1 MHDVCRILLVDDHK
15 LLMEGIRSLLAPHS
29 HLRVAGMAPDGKEAV
44 GLAATLSPDL
54 VIMDISMPGMNGVE
68 ASRAILQI
76 RPETRILIYTGHEDQ
91 RHLLELIQLGIM
103 GHVCKSDPPSVL
115 LQAIDAVRQGE
126 VFLSCRTPVFIHS
139 SHPSP
144 SPPFHS
150 LLLSFPHPTSH
161 PHSFSSYIIKPPYSC
176 PSHPY
181 ILIFSPPP
189 PPSPPSPISPPPTHS
204 SSPQFSHSTLPTP
217 SPYSP
222 LNLLHTLPLQKLP
235 YHTPLPT
242 NITPNLPTIF
252 LSFTLVYTSP
262 HLFHPSHPPTTIY
275 FLITLSNS
283 QSPHPIPHFP
293 P

>member
-115 LQAIDAVRQGE
+115 LQAIDAVWQGE
-126 VFLSCRTPVFIHS
+126 VFLSCADRGGCMAALMRQNRQRL
-139 SHPSP
+139 SP
-144 SPPFHS
+144 AEGGPDIGMLSPREKEIFR
-150 LLLSFPHPTSH
+150 LLADG
-161 PHSFSSYIIKPPYSC
+161 YSVRQ
-176 PSHPY
+176 
-181 ILIFSPPP
+181 IGDALN
-189 PPSPPSPISPPPTHS
+189 ISPKTVETHK
-204 SSPQFSHSTLPTP
+204 
-217 SPYSP
+217 YSV
-222 LNLLHTLPLQKLP
+222 LTKLRAGSINEL
-235 YHTPLPT
+235 TKMAIRLG
-242 NITPNLPTIF
+242 
-252 LSFTLVYTSP
+252 LVS
-262 HLFHPSHPPTTIY
+262 L
-275 FLITLSNS
+275 
-283 QSPHPIPHFP
+283 
-293 P
+293 

>member
-115 LQAIDAVRQGE
+115 L
-126 VFLSCRTPVFIHS
+126 
-139 SHPSP
+139 
-144 SPPFHS
+144 
-150 LLLSFPHPTSH
+150 
-161 PHSFSSYIIKPPYSC
+161 
-176 PSHPY
+176 
-181 ILIFSPPP
+181 
-189 PPSPPSPISPPPTHS
+189 
-204 SSPQFSHSTLPTP
+204 
-217 SPYSP
+217 
-222 LNLLHTLPLQKLP
+222 
-235 YHTPLPT
+235 
-242 NITPNLPTIF
+242 
-252 LSFTLVYTSP
+252 
-262 HLFHPSHPPTTIY
+262 
-275 FLITLSNS
+275 
-283 QSPHPIPHFP
+283 
-293 P
+293 

>member
-126 VFLSCRTPVFIHS
+126 VFLSCADPGGPAEGGPDIGML
-139 SHPSP
+139 SP
-144 SPPFHS
+144 REKEIFR
-150 LLLSFPHPTSH
+150 LLADG
-161 PHSFSSYIIKPPYSC
+161 YSVRQ
-176 PSHPY
+176 
-181 ILIFSPPP
+181 IGDALN
-189 PPSPPSPISPPPTHS
+189 ISPKTVETHKYSVLTKLRAS
-204 SSPQFSHSTLPTP
+204 SINELTKMAIRLG
-217 SPYSP
+217 
-222 LNLLHTLPLQKLP
+222 
-235 YHTPLPT
+235 
-242 NITPNLPTIF
+242 
-252 LSFTLVYTSP
+252 LVS
-262 HLFHPSHPPTTIY
+262 L
-275 FLITLSNS
+275 
-283 QSPHPIPHFP
+283 
-293 P
+293 

>member
-115 LQAIDAVRQGE
+115 SCADPGGCMAALMRQNRQRLSPAEGGPDIGMLSPREKEIFRLLADGYSVRQIGDA
-126 VFLSCRTPVFIHS
+126 LN
-139 SHPSP
+139 
-144 SPPFHS
+144 
-150 LLLSFPHPTSH
+150 
-161 PHSFSSYIIKPPYSC
+161 
-176 PSHPY
+176 
-181 ILIFSPPP
+181 
-189 PPSPPSPISPPPTHS
+189 ISPKTVETHK
-204 SSPQFSHSTLPTP
+204 
-217 SPYSP
+217 YSV
-222 LNLLHTLPLQKLP
+222 LTKLRAGSINEL
-235 YHTPLPT
+235 TKMAIRLG
-242 NITPNLPTIF
+242 
-252 LSFTLVYTSP
+252 LVS
-262 HLFHPSHPPTTIY
+262 L
-275 FLITLSNS
+275 
-283 QSPHPIPHFP
+283 
-293 P
+293 

>member
-126 VFLSCRTPVFIHS
+126 VFLSCADPGGCMAALMRQNRQRL
-139 SHPSP
+139 SP
-144 SPPFHS
+144 AEGGPDIGMLSPREKEIFR
-150 LLLSFPHPTSH
+150 LLADG
-161 PHSFSSYIIKPPYSC
+161 YSVRQ
-176 PSHPY
+176 
-181 ILIFSPPP
+181 IGDALN
-189 PPSPPSPISPPPTHS
+189 ISPKTVETHK
-204 SSPQFSHSTLPTP
+204 
-217 SPYSP
+217 YSV
-222 LNLLHTLPLQKLP
+222 LTKLAIR
-235 YHTPLPT
+235 LG
-242 NITPNLPTIF
+242 
-252 LSFTLVYTSP
+252 LVS
-262 HLFHPSHPPTTIY
+262 L
-275 FLITLSNS
+275 
-283 QSPHPIPHFP
+283 
-293 P
+293 

>member
-115 LQAIDAVRQGE
+115 LQAIDAVRQGRHKTTPPRHRPA
-126 VFLSCRTPVFIHS
+126 RTGLGPQTAVPVHPVCPEDGYGTRTAAIMAQDGR
-139 SHPSP
+139 PSP
-144 SPPFHS
+144 SRTGRGCHRR
-150 LLLSFPHPTSH
+150 
-161 PHSFSSYIIKPPYSC
+161 
-176 PSHPY
+176 
-181 ILIFSPPP
+181 
-189 PPSPPSPISPPPTHS
+189 
-204 SSPQFSHSTLPTP
+204 PQG
-217 SPYSP
+217 
-222 LNLLHTLPLQKLP
+222 
-235 YHTPLPT
+235 
-242 NITPNLPTIF
+242 
-252 LSFTLVYTSP
+252 
-262 HLFHPSHPPTTIY
+262 
-275 FLITLSNS
+275 S
-283 QSPHPIPHFP
+283 QRRTDMR
-293 P
+293 